1 MLFHCAMSLFSIAMG
16 IPAPEK
22 LGPRSVL
29 GSNGEFRYAAEQRA
43 RQWQR
48 SLLKLRNCVYFVSLA
63 GLCIF
68 VRDGALDWHV
78 LPPAVLDADAG
89 LRGHAVHLLA
99 SFLVLGTAEVW
110 RQDVG
115 PTQQSPSHRLYATV
129 HGTDGCSQDFEIDVA
144 GMEMLYRHATRC
156 LPGDHGLRA
165 ATGMGVM
172 GISGLMVSLSSLA
185 WLISGRWTDPVTWW
199 FADATSLRYVWIM
212 ATLLWA
218 LNDVCETVRL
228 PVCFCR
234 DASVCLRST
243 LTCAVRLLGCVLR
256 LALEMAKARPE
267 AHVLSVREAWIVT
280 LGTRL
285 YGLLWWT
292 GVWTAAAPVDI
303 EVEFVRRDVAV

>member
-1 MLFHCAMSLFSIAMG
+1 MSLFSTATG

-22 LGPRSVL
+22 LGPRPVL

-68 VRDGALDWHV
+68 VRDGALDWQV

-99 SFLVLGTAEVW
+99 SFLVLGTAE
-110 RQDVG
+110 
-115 PTQQSPSHRLYATV
+115 
-129 HGTDGCSQDFEIDVA
+129 DFEIDVA

-199 FADATSLRYVWIM
+199 FADATSLRYVWIT
-212 ATLLWA
+212 ATLL
-218 LNDVCETVRL
+218 
-228 PVCFCR
+228 
-234 DASVCLRST
+234 
-243 LTCAVRLLGCVLR
+243 
-256 LALEMAKARPE
+256 
-267 AHVLSVREAWIVT
+267 
-280 LGTRL
+280 
-285 YGLLWWT
+285 
-292 GVWTAAAPVDI
+292 
-303 EVEFVRRDVAV
+303 